1 MGTLRNDFEI
11 DIATAHSRL
20 SKKWKNKRVKWSE
33 FVQKCKQAKQTDESI
48 EEYLKMPREEQ
59 SNIKDVGGFVGGY
72 LSGGVRKT
80 ANVMWRSVATL
91 DIDYGTP
98 DVWDD
103 FTMQFNFA
111 AVMYSTHKYTRE
123 KPRLRLVFPF
133 SRQVKPTEYEPLCR
147 KIANAI
153 GINLFDTTTY
163 ELARLF
169 YWPSTSK
176 GSEFICEVQDG
187 PACDVDAILGEYV
200 NYRDVSEWPLSSRE
214 NEIITHEAR
223 KAGDPLEKPGLIGA
237 FCRTYTIEDAIEKFL
252 PDVYDKTATEGRYT
266 YKLGSVAAGLV
277 CYEHKFAYSNHETD
291 PVSKQLCNAFDLCR
305 VHLFGVHDEGSRITD
320 VTRLPSYLKM
330 QDFVAKDKSVRVLL
344 TKERQA
350 KTNEDFA
357 SIHFTDTAESNKND
371 SWLTKLSRNRKGEIE
386 NTNKNRTL
394 IALNDEKL
402 QVIKYDLFKSE
413 FVITDKNSRF
423 KGLQV
428 AGLDDISTAE
438 IAGYVE
444 DAYGLNISAKDIIP
458 KLLYPL
464 ATERGFNPVKDFI
477 LSEQWDKQPRVETVL
492 IDYLGA
498 DDTEI
503 NRAVTKKW
511 LTAAVARIFEP
522 GCKIDYILTLQGEQ
536 GIGKSLLLMT
546 LAGEWYNGNFSFA
559 LSPKER
565 YEIINDAWIVEI
577 GELAGMKKA
586 DVESAKAFITNTEDK
601 YRRPYGRVTEHFPRH
616 CVMAATTNEE
626 FYLRSSTDEDRRW
639 WPVKVKGRGSVSE
652 WLNTL
657 KKNIGQIWAEAYE
670 NYKNG
675 EPLYLPPELE
685 AEMRQKQKQCN
696 VVSGDA
702 LLSPLQEWLDTPLP
716 ADWGNWPIG
725 RRVSYF
731 RNRDPLDEDGVIKRD
746 RICIAEVKSEFPHR
760 EILKYSSQA
769 IGQLLDRCENW
780 KRSKNTMRIPQYGKP
795 RCWIRKEPHDAN
807 EDDI

>member
-33 FVQKCKQAKQTDESI
+33 FVQKCKQTKQTDESI

-123 KPRLRLVFPF
+123 KPRFRLVLPF
-133 SRQVKPTEYEPLCR
+133 NRQVKPTEYEPLCR

-176 GSEFICEVQDG
+176 GSEFICEIQDG

-214 NEIITHEAR
+214 SEIITHEAR

-237 FCRTYTIEDAIEKFL
+237 FCRAYTIEDAIEKFL
-252 PDVYDKTATEGRYT
+252 PDVYEKTATEGRYT

-344 TKERQA
+344 TKERQTKA
-350 KTNEDFA
+350 NEDFA

-371 SWLTKLSRNRKGEIE
+371 SWLAKLSRNRKGEIE

-438 IAGYVE
+438 IAGYME
-444 DAYGLNISAKDIIP
+444 DAYGLKISAKDVIS

-464 ATERGFNPVKDFI
+464 VTERGFNPVKDFI
-477 LSEQWDKQPRVETVL
+477 LSEQWDKKPRIETVL

-498 DDTEI
+498 DDTEM

-652 WLNTL
+652 WLDTL

-685 AEMRQKQKQCN
+685 AEMRQEQKQCN

-725 RRVSYF
+725 RRASYF

-746 RICIAEVKSEFPHR
+746 RICIAEVKFEFPHR

-780 KRSKNTMRIPQYGKP
+780 KRSKSTMRIPQYGKP